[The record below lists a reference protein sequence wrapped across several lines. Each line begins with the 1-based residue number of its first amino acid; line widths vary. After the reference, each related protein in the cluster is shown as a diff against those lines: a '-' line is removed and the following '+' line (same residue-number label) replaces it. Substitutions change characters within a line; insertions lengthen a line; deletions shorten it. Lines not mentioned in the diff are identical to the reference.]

1 LPTTRPESSIV
12 WYVLHWTIIAR
23 TMTLLPGSK
32 LGPYEILGPLGA
44 GGMGEVY
51 RARDLRLGREVALK
65 VLPESFS
72 RDADRLRRFEQEA
85 RAVAAL
91 NHPNILAIHDIGE
104 QDGSP
109 FIVSELLEGVS
120 LRTELE
126 HGPLAPRKASDYA
139 AQIAQGLAAAHDKN
153 IVHRDL
159 KPENIFLTKEG
170 RVKILDFGL
179 AKLAPN
185 AGGAKNESDG
195 LTLTSSPTE
204 AGVVMGTAGY
214 MAPEQVRGS
223 GVDSRT
229 DIFAFGAVLYEM
241 ISGQRAFRR
250 DTAAETMTAI
260 LKEDPPELSQMDHPV
275 SPGLE
280 RIVRRC
286 LEKQPEQRFQS
297 AKDLA
302 FALEALTGTT
312 SKSAAQMAIAGAPEK
327 PLMRWLG
334 FAAVGALA
342 LALGAAIAWYLHP
355 GAAPPPTFTRVSYHR
370 GEVIRGRFAPDTKT
384 VFYSA
389 KFGSGAPDT
398 YSIRED
404 YPASTP
410 AGLGGALL
418 LAISRQGQMAVLM
431 RPKYFAHY
439 EWGGT
444 LATSPLGGSAPREL
458 LENVVDADWSPDG
471 NELAVI
477 DRGNDKW
484 RLQYPIGK
492 VLLEGEGWMS
502 DMRVSPDGKLV
513 ALFRHPRNVDDR
525 GDLVLVDRSGQLRT
539 ISSGWESLEGLAW
552 APSGKEIWFSAAL
565 TGEQWCIHAITLSGK
580 ERTVYCGT
588 APTRILDVASSGR
601 ALVSTEESRG
611 TMAMVEH
618 GSNQERDLSWLSYSW
633 GPRLSRDGSEVLFTD
648 LSEQSGNDY
657 SVYVRKS
664 DGSPAVRLA
673 GGGYGT
679 DITPDG
685 KWALVLFG
693 GDPAGRLQIVPVG
706 PGQARAF
713 HWDGIQPQ
721 WAEWFP
727 DGHRILLLANQ
738 GGGAEAVFVTD
749 ANGATPKQL
758 SQEDAP
764 WGAVAPDEQS
774 FIVEQN
780 RAFVVRSM
788 SDGSSK
794 PLPAIRGEEFP
805 IGWADSKHVFVQATT
820 ATGLN
825 IYKVDVESGG
835 RELWQTITPKDATGL
850 RPMNT
855 PTAITPDG
863 RWIAYGCR
871 TQLGQLYRSDTLK

>member
-1 LPTTRPESSIV
+1 
-12 WYVLHWTIIAR
+12 
-23 TMTLLPGSK
+23 MTLTSGTK
-32 LGPYEILGPLGA
+32 LGPYEIQSPLGA

-51 RARDLRLGREVALK
+51 RARDSRLGREVALK

-72 RDADRLRRFEQEA
+72 GDADRLRRFEQEA

-104 QDGSP
+104 QGAAP
-109 FIVSELLEGVS
+109 FIVSELLEGSS
-120 LRTELE
+120 LRVELE
-126 HGPLAPRKASDYA
+126 QGPLSARKASDYA
-139 AQIAQGLAAAHDKN
+139 AQIAQGLAAAHDKG

-185 AGGAKNESDG
+185 ARGTKGQSDG

-204 AGVVMGTAGY
+204 VGMVMGTAGY
-214 MAPEQVRGS
+214 MAPEQVRGAA
-223 GVDSRT
+223 VDSRT

-241 ISGQRAFRR
+241 ISGKRAFRR
-250 DTAAETMTAI
+250 DTTAETMTAI
-260 LKEDPPELSQMDHPV
+260 LKEDPPELSEMDHLV

-302 FALEALTGTT
+302 FALEALSGTT
-312 SKSAAQMAIAGAPEK
+312 SRTAANVAIASSAGKPRWPVFVAAGAV
-327 PLMRWLG
+327 LG
-334 FAAVGALA
+334 
-342 LALGAAIAWYLHP
+342 LALGAAIEWRLRPAP
-355 GAAPPPTFTRVSYHR
+355 APPPTFTRVSYHR
-370 GEVIRGRFAPDTKT
+370 GEVIRGRFSPDTKT

-389 KFGSGAPDT
+389 KFAGGVPDT

-431 RPKYFAHY
+431 HPKYFAHY
-439 EWGGT
+439 EWAGT

-458 LENVVDADWSPDG
+458 MENVVDADWGPDG

-477 DRGNDKW
+477 DRNHDKW

-502 DMRVSPDGKLV
+502 DMRVSPDGKQV
-513 ALFRHPRNVDDR
+513 ALFRHPPNVDDR
-525 GDLVLVDRSGQLRT
+525 GDLVMVDRSGQLRT
-539 ISSGWESLEGLAW
+539 ISAGWESLEGLAW
-552 APSGKEIWFSAAL
+552 SPSGKEIWFSAAES
-565 TGEQWCIHAITLSGK
+565 GEQWCIHAVTLSGK
-580 ERTVYCGT
+580 QRTVYCGT

-611 TMAMVEH
+611 TMTMVEH

-633 GPRLSRDGSEVLFTD
+633 GPRLSRDGSEMLFTD
-648 LSEQSGNDY
+648 LSEESGNDY
-657 SVYVRKS
+657 SVYVRKN
-664 DGSPAVRLA
+664 DGSPAVRLT
-673 GGGYGT
+673 GGGYAT

-685 KWALVLFG
+685 KWAMVILPD
-693 GDPAGRLQIVPVG
+693 DPAARLQIVPVG
-706 PGQARAF
+706 PGQARVL
-713 HWDGIQPQ
+713 HWGGIQPR

-727 DGHRILLLANQ
+727 DGHRILLLASQ
-738 GGGAEAVFVTD
+738 SGQAEAVYLTD
-749 ANGATPKQL
+749 VDGSTPKQL
-758 SQEDAP
+758 SPGAPP

-774 FIVEQN
+774 FIVDQN
-780 RAFVVRSM
+780 GGFVLRPM

-794 PLPAIRGEEFP
+794 PIPGIQAEEFP
-805 IGWADSKHVFVQATT
+805 IGWADSKHVFVQATI
-820 ATGLN
+820 ATGLR
-825 IYKVDVESGG
+825 IYKVDVVSGR

-863 RWIAYGCR
+863 RWMAFGCR

>member
-1 LPTTRPESSIV
+1 
-12 WYVLHWTIIAR
+12 
-23 TMTLLPGSK
+23 MTLNSGTK
-32 LGPYEILGPLGA
+32 LGPYEILAPLGA

-51 RARDLRLGREVALK
+51 RARDTRLGREVALK

-104 QDGSP
+104 EGGSP
-109 FIVSELLEGVS
+109 FIVSELLDGNS

-126 HGPLAPRKASDYA
+126 NGALSSRKASDYA

-179 AKLAPN
+179 AKLAPQ
-185 AGGAKNESDG
+185 ARGAKSESDG
-195 LTLTSSPTE
+195 MTLTSSPTE

-223 GVDSRT
+223 TVDSRT

-241 ISGQRAFRR
+241 VSGQRAFRR

-260 LKEDPPELSQMDHPV
+260 LKEDPPELSEMNHPV

-302 FALEALTGTT
+302 FALEALSGTT
-312 SKSAAQMAIAGAPEK
+312 SRTAANAVIGDAVKTDATGTH
-327 PLMRWLG
+327 RWLE
-334 FAAVGALA
+334 FAVVAALC
-342 LALGAAIAWYLHP
+342 LALGAAIAWYLRP
-355 GAAPPPTFTRVSYHR
+355 APAPPPTFTRVSYHR

-389 KFGSGAPDT
+389 KFSGGAPDT

-410 AGLGGALL
+410 AGLDGALL

-458 LENVVDADWSPDG
+458 LENVVDADWAPDG
-471 NELAVI
+471 NELAII

-502 DMRVSPDGKLV
+502 DMRVSPDGKQV
-513 ALFRHPRNVDDR
+513 ALFRHPPNPDDR

-552 APSGKEIWFSAAL
+552 APSGKEIWFSAAVS
-565 TGEQWCIHAITLSGK
+565 GEQWCIHAVTLSGK
-580 ERTVYCGT
+580 QRTVYCGT
-588 APTRILDVASSGR
+588 APTRILDVAASGR
-601 ALVSTEESRG
+601 ALVSTEEARG
-611 TMAMVEH
+611 TMTMVEH

-664 DGSPAVRLA
+664 DGSPAVRLT
-673 GGGYGT
+673 GGGYAT
-679 DITPDG
+679 DITADG
-685 KWALVLFG
+685 KWAIVVLPD
-693 GDPAGRLQIVPVG
+693 DPGQRLQIVPVG
-706 PGQARAF
+706 PGQARVL
-713 HWDGIQPQ
+713 HWDGMQPR
-721 WAEWFP
+721 WAQWFP
-727 DGHRILLLANQ
+727 DGHRILMIANQ
-738 GGGAEAVFVTD
+738 SGHELAIYLTD
-749 ANGATPKQL
+749 VDGSTPKQL
-758 SQEDAP
+758 SPGDVP
-764 WGAVAPDEQS
+764 WGAVAPDGQS
-774 FIVEQN
+774 VIIFRN
-780 RAFVVRSM
+780 GASVVRSI

-794 PLPAIRGEEFP
+794 PIPGIQAAEFP

-820 ATGLN
+820 PTGLN
-825 IYKVDVESGG
+825 IYKVDVESGQ

-863 RWIAYGCR
+863 RWMAFGCR

>member
-1 LPTTRPESSIV
+1 
-12 WYVLHWTIIAR
+12 
-23 TMTLLPGSK
+23 MTLTSGTK
-32 LGPYEILGPLGA
+32 LGPYEIIAPIGA

-51 RARDLRLGREVALK
+51 RARDTRLGREVALK

-72 RDADRLRRFEQEA
+72 RDANRLRRFEQEA

-109 FIVSELLEGVS
+109 FIVSELLDGNS
-120 LRTELE
+120 LRAELE
-126 HGPLAPRKASDYA
+126 HGPLPARKASDYA

-159 KPENIFLTKEG
+159 KPENIFLTREG

-179 AKLAPN
+179 AKLAPS
-185 AGGAKNESDG
+185 GGPKTQSDG
-195 LTLTSSPTE
+195 MTLTSSPTE
-204 AGVVMGTAGY
+204 AGMVMGTAGY

-223 GVDSRT
+223 AVDSRT

-260 LKEDPPELSQMDHPV
+260 LKEDPPELGEIEHPV

-312 SKSAAQMAIAGAPEK
+312 TKTAANAAIAGDARK
-327 PLMRWLG
+327 PRWPLFVAASAVLG
-334 FAAVGALA
+334 LAIGAS
-342 LALGAAIAWYLHP
+342 IAWYLRP
-355 GAAPPPTFTRVSYHR
+355 AAAPPPTFTRVSFQR
-370 GEVIRGRFAPDTKT
+370 GEVIRGRFTTDAKT
-384 VFYSA
+384 VLYSA
-389 KFGSGAPDT
+389 RLAGGVPDT

-410 AGLGGALL
+410 LGMNGALL

-431 RPKYFAHY
+431 RPRYFAHY

-444 LATSPLGGSAPREL
+444 LATSPLGGSAPREWQ
-458 LENVVDADWSPDG
+458 ENVVDADWGPDG
-471 NELAVI
+471 TELAII
-477 DRGNDKW
+477 DRDNEKW

-502 DMRVSPDGKLV
+502 DMRVSPDGKQV
-513 ALFRHPRNVDDR
+513 ALFRHPPNPDDR

-539 ISSGWESLEGLAW
+539 VSSGWESLEGLAW
-552 APSGKEIWFSAAL
+552 APSGKEIWFSAAES
-565 TGEQWCIHAITLSGK
+565 GEQWCIHAVTLSGRQ
-580 ERTVYCGT
+580 RTVYCGT
-588 APTRILDVASSGR
+588 AATRILDIAASGR
-601 ALVSTEESRG
+601 ALLSTEEARG

-618 GSNQERDLSWLSYSW
+618 GSNQERDLSWLSYSY

-648 LSEQSGNDY
+648 LSEESGNDY

-664 DGSPAVRLA
+664 DGSPAIRLT

-679 DITPDG
+679 DISPDG
-685 KWALVLFG
+685 KWAIVLFA
-693 GDPAGRLQIVPVG
+693 GDPAERLQIVPVG
-706 PGQARAF
+706 PGQARVF

-721 WAEWFP
+721 WAQWFP
-727 DGHRILLLANQ
+727 DGHRILLIASQSGEQSVYL
-738 GGGAEAVFVTD
+738 TD
-749 ANGATPKQL
+749 VDGSTPKRL
-758 SQEDAP
+758 SPGDAP
-764 WGAVAPDEQS
+764 YAAVAPDGQS
-774 FIVEQN
+774 FISTVDRE
-780 RAFVVRSM
+780 AFVIRSL

-794 PLPAIRGEEFP
+794 PIPGIQDGEQP
-805 IGWADSKHVFVQATT
+805 IGWADSKHVFVQPPT
-820 ATGLN
+820 ATGQN
-825 IYKVDVESGG
+825 IYKLDIESGR
-835 RELWQTITPKDATGL
+835 RELWQAITPKDATGL
-850 RPMNT
+850 RPMNV
-855 PTAITPDG
+855 PIAVTPDG
-863 RWIAYGCR
+863 RWMAFGWR
-871 TQLGQLYRSDTLK
+871 TQLGQLYSSDTLK

>member
-1 LPTTRPESSIV
+1 
-12 WYVLHWTIIAR
+12 
-23 TMTLLPGSK
+23 MTLASGTK
-32 LGPYEILGPLGA
+32 LGPYEILAPLGA

-51 RARDLRLGREVALK
+51 RARDSRLGREVALK

-72 RDADRLRRFEQEA
+72 RDVDRLRRFEQEA

-104 QDGSP
+104 DGGSP
-109 FIVSELLEGVS
+109 FIVSELLEGSS
-120 LRTELE
+120 LRAELE
-126 HGPLAPRKASDYA
+126 QGPLSARKASDYA
-139 AQIAQGLAAAHDKN
+139 AQIAQGLAAAHDRN

-179 AKLAPN
+179 AKLAPD
-185 AGGAKNESDG
+185 ARGARGPSEG

-204 AGVVMGTAGY
+204 AGMVMGTAGY
-214 MAPEQVRGS
+214 MAPEQVRGAA
-223 GVDSRT
+223 VDSRT

-241 ISGQRAFRR
+241 ISAKRAFRR

-260 LKEDPPELSQMDHPV
+260 LKEDPPELSEMDHPV

-280 RIVRRC
+280 RIIRRC

-312 SKSAAQMAIAGAPEK
+312 SKTAAQAAIAVSPEK
-327 PLMRWLG
+327 PRWPA
-334 FAAVGALA
+334 FVAAAAVIG
-342 LALGAAIAWYLHP
+342 LALGAAVAWSLRAP
-355 GAAPPPTFTRVSYHR
+355 APPPTFTRVSYHR
-370 GEVIRGRFAPDTKT
+370 GEVIRGRFSPDTKT

-389 KFGSGAPDT
+389 KFGAGGPDT

-410 AGLGGALL
+410 VGLGGALL

-431 RPKYFAHY
+431 RPAYFAHY

-458 LENVVDADWSPDG
+458 LENVVDADWGPDG

-477 DRGNDKW
+477 DRGKDKW

-502 DMRVSPDGKLV
+502 DMRVSPDGKQV
-513 ALFRHPRNVDDR
+513 ALFRHPPNVDDR

-552 APSGKEIWFSAAL
+552 APSGKEIWFSAAES
-565 TGEQWCIHAITLSGK
+565 GEQWCIHAVSLSGK
-580 ERTVYCGT
+580 QRTVYCGT
-588 APTRILDVASSGR
+588 APTRILDIASSGR
-601 ALVSTEESRG
+601 ALVSTEEARG

-618 GSNQERDLSWLSYSW
+618 GSDQERDLSWLSYSW
-633 GPRLSRDGSEVLFTD
+633 GPKLSHDGSEMLFTD
-648 LSEQSGNDY
+648 LSEESGNDY

-664 DGSPAVRLA
+664 DGSPAIRLT
-673 GGGYGT
+673 GGGYAT
-679 DITPDG
+679 DMTPDG
-685 KWALVLFG
+685 KWAMVILPD
-693 GDPAGRLQIVPVG
+693 DPAARLQIVPVG
-706 PGQARAF
+706 PGQARVL
-713 HWDGIQPQ
+713 HWTGIQPR
-721 WAEWFP
+721 WAQWFP
-727 DGHRILLLANQ
+727 DGHRILLLASQ
-738 GGGAEAVFVTD
+738 LGQAAAVYLTD
-749 ANGATPKQL
+749 VDGSTPKQL
-758 SQEDAP
+758 SPGNAP
-764 WGAVAPDEQS
+764 WGAVAPDGQS
-774 FIVEQN
+774 LIIFQTE
-780 RAFVVRSM
+780 AFVVRSM

-794 PLPAIRGEEFP
+794 PIPGIQAEEFP
-805 IGWADSKHVFVQATT
+805 IGWADSKHIFVQATI
-820 ATGLN
+820 ATGLR
-825 IYKVDVESGG
+825 IYKVDVESGR

-863 RWIAYGCR
+863 RWMAFGCR

>member
-1 LPTTRPESSIV
+1 
-12 WYVLHWTIIAR
+12 
-23 TMTLLPGSK
+23 MTLNSGTK
-32 LGPYEILGPLGA
+32 LGPYEILAPLGA

-51 RARDLRLGREVALK
+51 RARDTRLGREVALK
-65 VLPESFS
+65 VLPEFFS

-91 NHPNILAIHDIGE
+91 NHPNILAIHDIGDE
-104 QDGSP
+104 GGSP
-109 FIVSELLEGVS
+109 FIVSELLDGNS

-126 HGPLAPRKASDYA
+126 NGPLSSRKASDYA
-139 AQIAQGLAAAHDKN
+139 AQIAQGLAAAHDKG

-159 KPENIFLTKEG
+159 KPENIFLAREG

-179 AKLAPN
+179 AKLAPP
-185 AGGAKNESDG
+185 ARGGKNESDG

-204 AGVVMGTAGY
+204 AGVVMGTPGY

-223 GVDSRT
+223 AVDSRT

-260 LKEDPPELSQMDHPV
+260 LKEDPPELSEMDHTV

-280 RIVRRC
+280 RILRRC

-302 FALEALTGTT
+302 FALEALSGTT
-312 SKSAAQMAIAGAPEK
+312 SRTAANAAIADAVKTDATSISP
-327 PLMRWLG
+327 WFG
-334 FAAVGALA
+334 FAAVGALC
-342 LALGAAIAWYLHP
+342 LALGAAIAWFLHP
-355 GAAPPPTFTRVSYHR
+355 GPAAPPTFTRVSYHR
-370 GEVIRGRFAPDTKT
+370 GEVIRGRFSPDTKT

-389 KFGSGAPDT
+389 KLETKFGAGAPDT

-410 AGLGGALL
+410 AGLDGALL
-418 LAISRQGQMAVLM
+418 LAISRQGQMAVVM

-458 LENVVDADWSPDG
+458 LENVVDADWGPDG
-471 NELAVI
+471 NELAII

-502 DMRVSPDGKLV
+502 DMRVSPDGQHV
-513 ALFRHPRNVDDR
+513 ALFQHPPNVDDR

-552 APSGKEIWFSAAL
+552 APSGKEIWFSAAVS
-565 TGEQWCIHAITLSGK
+565 GEQWYIHAVTLSGK
-580 ERTVYCGT
+580 QRTVYCGT
-588 APTRILDVASSGR
+588 APTRILDVAASGQ
-601 ALVSTEESRG
+601 ALVSTEEARG
-611 TMAMVEH
+611 TMSMVEH

-664 DGSPAVRLA
+664 DGSPAVRLT
-673 GGGYGT
+673 GGGYAT
-679 DITPDG
+679 DITADG
-685 KWALVLFG
+685 KWAMVVLPD
-693 GDPAGRLQIVPVG
+693 DPAQRLQIVPVG
-706 PGQARAF
+706 PGQARVL
-713 HWDGIQPQ
+713 HWDGIQPR
-721 WAEWFP
+721 WAQWFP
-727 DGHRILLLANQ
+727 DGHRILMLASQ
-738 GGGAEAVFVTD
+738 SGQAEAVYLTD
-749 ANGATPKQL
+749 VDGSTPKQL
-758 SQEDAP
+758 SPGQAP

-774 FIVEQN
+774 VITFRNGAI
-780 RAFVVRSM
+780 VVRSV

-794 PLPAIRGEEFP
+794 PIAGIQAGEFP
-805 IGWADSKHVFVQATT
+805 IGWADSKHVFVQSTT

-825 IYKVDVESGG
+825 IYKVEVEFGQ

-863 RWIAYGCR
+863 RWMAFGCR

>member
-1 LPTTRPESSIV
+1 
-12 WYVLHWTIIAR
+12 
-23 TMTLLPGSK
+23 MTLASGTR
-32 LGPYEILGPLGA
+32 LGPYEILAPLGA

-51 RARDLRLGREVALK
+51 RARDSRLGREVALK

-72 RDADRLRRFEQEA
+72 GDADRLRRFEQEA

-104 QDGSP
+104 QGAAP
-109 FIVSELLEGVS
+109 FIVSELLEGTS
-120 LRTELE
+120 LRVELE
-126 HGPLAPRKASDYA
+126 QGPLSARKASDYA
-139 AQIAQGLAAAHDKN
+139 AQIAQGLAAAHDKG
-153 IVHRDL
+153 IIHRDL

-185 AGGAKNESDG
+185 ARGAKGQSDG
-195 LTLTSSPTE
+195 LTLTGSPTE
-204 AGVVMGTAGY
+204 VGMVMGTAGY
-214 MAPEQVRGS
+214 MAPEQVRGAA
-223 GVDSRT
+223 VDSRT

-241 ISGQRAFRR
+241 ISGKRAFRR
-250 DTAAETMTAI
+250 DTTAETMTAI
-260 LKEDPPELSQMDHPV
+260 LKEDPPELSEMDHPV

-302 FALEALTGTT
+302 FALEALSGTT
-312 SKSAAQMAIAGAPEK
+312 SRTAANVAIASGAGK
-327 PLMRWLG
+327 PRWPVFVATGAVLG
-334 FAAVGALA
+334 
-342 LALGAAIAWYLHP
+342 LALGAAIEWRLRP
-355 GAAPPPTFTRVSYHR
+355 APATPPTFMRVSYHR
-370 GEVIRGRFAPDTKT
+370 GEVIRGRFSPDTKT

-389 KFGSGAPDT
+389 KFAGGAPDT

-431 RPKYFAHY
+431 QPKYFAHY
-439 EWGGT
+439 EWAGT

-458 LENVVDADWSPDG
+458 MENVVDADWGPDG

-477 DRGNDKW
+477 DRSNDKW
-484 RLQYPIGK
+484 RLQYPMGK

-502 DMRVSPDGKLV
+502 DMRVSPDGKQV
-513 ALFRHPRNVDDR
+513 ALFRHPPNVDDR
-525 GDLVLVDRSGQLRT
+525 GDLVVVDGPGQLQT
-539 ISSGWESLEGLAW
+539 LSTGWESLEGLAW
-552 APSGKEIWFSAAL
+552 APSGKEIWFSAAES
-565 TGEQWCIHAITLSGK
+565 GEQWCIHAVSLSGK
-580 ERTVYCGT
+580 QRTVYCGT
-588 APTRILDVASSGR
+588 APTRILDIASSGR

-611 TMAMVEH
+611 TMTMVEH

-633 GPRLSRDGSEVLFTD
+633 GPRLSRDGSEMLFTD
-648 LSEQSGNDY
+648 LSEESGNDY

-664 DGSPAVRLA
+664 DGSPAVRLT
-673 GGGYGT
+673 GGGYAT

-685 KWALVLFG
+685 KWAMVILPD
-693 GDPAGRLQIVPVG
+693 DPAARLQIVPVG
-706 PGQARAF
+706 PGQARVL
-713 HWDGIQPQ
+713 HWDGIQPR
-721 WAEWFP
+721 WAQWFP

-738 GGGAEAVFVTD
+738 AGQAEAVYLTD
-749 ANGATPKQL
+749 VDGSIPKRLSPGAP
-758 SQEDAP
+758 P

-774 FIVEQN
+774 WIVVQN
-780 RAFVVRSM
+780 GSFVIRSM

-794 PLPAIRGEEFP
+794 PIPGIQAEEFP
-805 IGWADSKHVFVQATT
+805 IGWADSKHIFVQATI
-820 ATGLN
+820 ATGLM
-825 IYKVDVESGG
+825 IYKVDVESGQ
-835 RELWQTITPKDATGL
+835 RELWQMITPKDATGL

-855 PTAITPDG
+855 PIAITPDG
-863 RWIAYGCR
+863 RWMAFGSR